1 MPRTFTSR
9 ENFFRRPAK
18 RGRRVAEKH
27 LFASPLG
34 DRRLAGQRS
43 TAERVAMSAWTISG
57 LMVARLAKEHMDPD
71 SELPAGS
78 TSARSDSDSE
88 PAAEPSRRM
97 YAEPKVTVMG
107 GYEDATRPRKVDGET
122 FEPLKSVIEPT
133 PPTDSNG
140 RDMFG
145 RATSPTTILEKLG
158 AMYEEMLARDSTTP
172 LSQTGRTEGN
182 F

>member
-1 MPRTFTSR
+1 
-9 ENFFRRPAK
+9 
-18 RGRRVAEKH
+18 
-27 LFASPLG
+27 
-34 DRRLAGQRS
+34 
-43 TAERVAMSAWTISG
+43 MSAWTISG

-71 SELPAGS
+71 SERPAGS

-97 YAEPKVTVMG
+97 YAEPRVTVMG

-133 PPTDSNG
+133 PPTDTPDG
-140 RDMFG
+140 RDMSLFG

-172 LSQTGRTEGN
+172 LSQTGKTEGN

>member
-1 MPRTFTSR
+1 
-9 ENFFRRPAK
+9 
-18 RGRRVAEKH
+18 
-27 LFASPLG
+27 
-34 DRRLAGQRS
+34 
-43 TAERVAMSAWTISG
+43 MSAWTISG

>member
-1 MPRTFTSR
+1 M
-9 ENFFRRPAK
+9 
-18 RGRRVAEKH
+18 G
-27 LFASPLG
+27 
-34 DRRLAGQRS
+34 GQRS
-43 TAERVAMSAWTISG
+43 QQHEHEHRRMSAWTISG

-71 SELPAGS
+71 SEGPAGS

-97 YAEPKVTVMG
+97 YAEPRVTVMG
-107 GYEDATRPRKVDGET
+107 GYEDATRPRKVDGKT

-133 PPTDSNG
+133 PPTDTPDG
-140 RDMFG
+140 RDMSLFG